1 MPTLGQ
7 IIERNASHSPKQL
20 AVVYQDKRYTH
31 LQYAERVKKLAS
43 ALYQQGLRR
52 QDRFSVL
59 AMNCSEY
66 LELCGAA
73 EWAGFILNTINWR
86 LARAEIEAILND
98 ASPRILFFEEQYAE
112 LVNAMRPQLE
122 GIEQFV
128 CIGRPQNGA
137 SCYESMLESGDA
149 AGPPIRAHGQDT
161 LCLIYTSGTTGR
173 PKGVIQDNR
182 GYAALSEII
191 SSELKLGGDGKLL
204 AIAPLFHIG
213 ARSLASGQQ
222 WRGGTIVLHRSFDA
236 EEVIRTIE
244 RERITAIHLVPTMV
258 QALLD
263 APNLDQ
269 HDLSSLRMLM
279 YAAAP
284 MPVPLLKR
292 AMSVFGPIMHNGFG
306 QTEINLMSVLY
317 PHQHVLDG
325 TPEQVARLGS
335 VGQPHPRCEI
345 RIVSEDGNEC
355 PPGVPGEITARS
367 ETAMLGYWNNSTATA
382 DTIRDGWVHTGDI
395 GFLDDQGYLFLV
407 DRKKDMIITGGE
419 NVYSREVE
427 DALLTHDS
435 VADVAVIGV
444 PDEKWGESVMA
455 IVVLKPGSPV
465 SAQELIAYCKAGIAS
480 FKCPRTIQFVEAL
493 PRLPTGKL
501 NKVELRQQ
509 YRKSAES

>member
-7 IIERNASHSPKQL
+7 IIERNATHSPDQL
-20 AVVYQDKRYTH
+20 AVVYQDRRYTH
-31 LQYAERVKKLAS
+31 REYADRVKKLAS
-43 ALYQQGLRR
+43 ALYQYGLQR
-52 QDRFSVL
+52 QERFSVL

-86 LARAEIEAILND
+86 LAPTEIKGILTD
-98 ASPRILFFEEQYAE
+98 VSPRILIFEEQYAD
-112 LVNAMRPQLE
+112 LVDQLRPYLD
-122 GIEQFV
+122 GVVLYI
-128 CIGRPQNGA
+128 CIGNAPDWAVSYDSVVQ
-137 SCYESMLESGDA
+137 SGEVE
-149 AGPPIRAHGQDT
+149 GPPFRARENDH
-161 LCLIYTSGTTGR
+161 LCLIYTSGTTGH

-191 SSELKLGGDGKLL
+191 SSELMLGGDGKLL

-244 RERITAIHLVPTMV
+244 RERITAVHLVPTMV

-292 AMSVFGPIMHNGFG
+292 ALQVFGPIMYNGFG
-306 QTEINLMSVLY
+306 QTEINLMSVLH
-317 PHQHVLDG
+317 PHQHLLEG

-335 VGQPHPRCEI
+335 VGQPHPRCQF
-345 RIVSEDGNEC
+345 RIVSEDGDEC

-367 ETAMLGYWNNSTATA
+367 ETAMVGYWNNSAATA
-382 DTIRDGWVHTGDI
+382 DTMRDGWVHTGDI
-395 GFLDDQGYLFLV
+395 GYLDEQGYLFLV

-427 DALLTHDS
+427 DVLLAHVA

-444 PDEKWGESVMA
+444 PDVKWGESVTA
-455 IVVLKPGSPV
+455 IVVLKPGSGV
-465 SAQELIAYCKAGIAS
+465 RVQELIAFCKTRIAS

-501 NKVELRQQ
+501 NKTELRQQ
-509 YRKSAES
+509 YKKPAEN